1 MLWGIAYGNI
11 TLWDGGTRGYIIWQN
26 QIHIVYNIDRRIAN
40 SNILYVTLIF
50 FFFFFFYHTG
60 FPPYH
65 TRSWSWSPF
74 WSDSLIK
81 TPQPHHE
88 SPGLWRVLSVFF
100 FFATDR
106 VFKRCWLIVVRI
118 SLYHSRRVAKGT
130 LPFTVCQRKSQT
142 RPQGIREGRLQ
153 AKPKRDVQR
162 CWWRLVLFRYLNPMS
177 LLLFKYQSALACATI
192 SLSGIN

>member
-1 MLWGIAYGNI
+1 M
-11 TLWDGGTRGYIIWQN
+11 DVCCGGSPTAISRCETVAHEGTSSDEI
-26 QIHIVYNIDRRIAN
+26 R
-40 SNILYVTLIF
+40 F
-50 FFFFFFYHTG
+50 TG

-74 WSDSLIK
+74 WSVSLIK

-118 SLYHSRRVAKGT
+118 SLYHSRRAAKGT

-192 SLSGIN
+192 SLSGIIKSPIISVRSFLGRQVTSKTVT